1 MLNPNP
7 RFKRNEKKNKIVK
20 KIKKSSLLLLTL
32 TSRSNEDLSEV
43 QIVIYVLSENIED
56 KV

>member
-7 RFKRNEKKNKIVK
+7 RFKRNEMKNKIVK

-43 QIVIYVLSENIED
+43 QIVIYVLSENVED